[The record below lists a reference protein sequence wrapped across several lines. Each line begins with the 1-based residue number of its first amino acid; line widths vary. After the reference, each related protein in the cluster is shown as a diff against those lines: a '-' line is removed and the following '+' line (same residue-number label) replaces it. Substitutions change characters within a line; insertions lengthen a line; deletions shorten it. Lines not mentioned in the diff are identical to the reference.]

1 MNRRRRALLA
11 VALAVAL
18 AGCGFLGGGGEI
30 DQSALTSDGE
40 YDWDSEST
48 VVIDLDGS
56 SETYSAVVDVSQ
68 QSSLGVYREDT
79 FRGETSVPIEALQF
93 QYPNGTVINASYSGL
108 TASQGSDETTIELPA
123 ENGSVAFTAPRE
135 GKSWT
140 SPAFVDGEYELR
152 LPEGTRV
159 GLWGLSRSTPDP
171 DDTVVEDDQMTLY
184 WEGVERGDPLSV
196 RYYLVRDLYL
206 FGGLGAIALS
216 IGVGGLVYYYRQ
228 IRRARS
234 KREDVGLDVEMDDD
248 EFGDDG
254 PPPGMR

>member
-11 VALAVAL
+11 VALAVFL
-18 AGCGFLGGGGEI
+18 AGCGVFGGGGEI
-30 DQSALTSDGE
+30 DQGALTSDQE
-40 YDWDSEST
+40 YDWESEST
-48 VVIDLDGS
+48 VMVDLGVS
-56 SETYSAVVDVSQ
+56 SDVYTAVVNISQ
-68 QSSLGVYREDT
+68 RSSLGVYREDT

-93 QYPNGTVINASYSGL
+93 QFTNGTVVNATHSGL

-140 SPAFVDGEYELR
+140 SPAYVDGEYELR

-171 DDTVVEDDQMTLY
+171 DETVVEDDQMTIY

-206 FGGLGAIALS
+206 FGALGAIALS
-216 IGVGGLVYYYRQ
+216 IGIGGLVYYYRQ

-234 KREDVGLDVEMDDD
+234 KREDVGLDIDVEDDD
-248 EFGDDG
+248 FGDDG

>member
-11 VALAVAL
+11 VALAVFL
-18 AGCGFLGGGGEI
+18 AGCGFFGGGEI
-30 DQSALTSDGE
+30 DQDALTSDQE
-40 YDWDSEST
+40 YDWESEST
-48 VVIDLDGS
+48 VLVDLGGNSDSYAAVINL
-56 SETYSAVVDVSQ
+56 SQ

-93 QYPNGTVINASYSGL
+93 QFENGTVVNATHPAL
-108 TASQGSDETTIELPA
+108 TASEGSDETTIELPA
-123 ENGSVAFTAPRE
+123 ENGSVGFTAPRE

-159 GLWGLSRSTPDP
+159 GLWGLSRTTPDP
-171 DDTVVEDDQMTLY
+171 DETVVEDDQMTLY

-196 RYYLVRDLYL
+196 RYYLVRDLYI
-206 FGGLGAIALS
+206 FGALGAIALS
-216 IGVGGLVYYYRQ
+216 AGIGGVVYYYRQ

-234 KREDVGLDVEMDDD
+234 KREEVGLDVDVEDDD
-248 EFGDDG
+248 FGDDG